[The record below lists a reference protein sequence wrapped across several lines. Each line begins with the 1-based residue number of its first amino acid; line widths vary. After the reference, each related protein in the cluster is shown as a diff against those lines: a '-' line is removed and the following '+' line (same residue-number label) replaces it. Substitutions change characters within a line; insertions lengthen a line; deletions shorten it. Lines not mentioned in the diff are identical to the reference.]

1 MTDNSLTPYN
11 FPDTEYNWSII
22 FHSKIHEEL
31 MGEDN
36 EVVTFLWESLCD
48 PKVLDQLDSDLS
60 CAINRLKEERSDAIE
75 GFKRFRRKIDHA
87 YISFQFLTEGDIDFK
102 TQSAKRKRFEMDLS
116 LLRKYAA
123 QER

>member
-1 MTDNSLTPYN
+1 
-11 FPDTEYNWSII
+11 
-22 FHSKIHEEL
+22 

-36 EVVTFLWESLCD
+36 EVVTLLWESLSD

-60 CAINRLKEERSDAIE
+60 CAIDHLKEEKSDAIE